1 MYKLD
6 LSLEGKK
13 AIVTG
18 SGRGIGRAIAL
29 ALARNGADVALADV
43 TPDAEGVAEE
53 IRNRMFTFNDIVDL
67 SDREIDDM
75 LFAFKVCK
83 HTKSNAIL
91 LVKERAVVGMGAG
104 QPNRVVSVHL
114 AVRAAGEQA
123 QGTVLASDAFFPFA
137 DGLEMAAEAG
147 VTAVAQPG
155 GSIRDAEVIAAAN
168 KAGIA
173 MVFTGVRHFRH

>member
-53 IRNRMFTFNDIVDL
+53 IRKL
-67 SDREIDDM
+67 
-75 LFAFKVCK
+75 
-83 HTKSNAIL
+83 
-91 LVKERAVVGMGAG
+91 
-104 QPNRVVSVHL
+104 
-114 AVRAAGEQA
+114 
-123 QGTVLASDAFFPFA
+123 
-137 DGLEMAAEAG
+137 
-147 VTAVAQPG
+147 
-155 GSIRDAEVIAAAN
+155 
-168 KAGIA
+168 
-173 MVFTGVRHFRH
+173 